1 MTRERVASLLY
12 SDVLWRL
19 INDKWH
25 AFGRR
30 RFFWFAA
37 VSLVCQMLLTLSLC
51 RRPVREDEV
60 WRLQPGERCD
70 GVLVLLIVPINLSI
84 STQEA
89 NSCFCASLVLNA
101 ILLLRLLFAMAR
113 LGTNTRSGLF
123 RQVGGL
129 RPPDPCTPCTP
140 ICTR

>member
-1 MTRERVASLLY
+1 MASLLY

-89 NSCFCASLVLNA
+89 NSCFCASLVLM
-101 ILLLRLLFAMAR
+101 LSKRKLSYQRLSASCASTSGRIVAPAVAPPSAR
-113 LGTNTRSGLF
+113 GAS
-123 RQVGGL
+123 
-129 RPPDPCTPCTP
+129 
-140 ICTR
+140 